1 MDKMV
6 FRRKIYDDML
16 NWKNEQKGE
25 TALLV
30 EGARRIGKSTI
41 VEEFAKREYASYML
55 IDFSVASPEVVRRFD
70 DLSNL
75 EDLFTYL
82 QFRYNVTLQEGK
94 SVVIFDEVQMAPKA
108 RQAIK
113 HLVKDGRYHYIETG
127 SLISIRKN
135 VRDIVIPSEETRL
148 QMFPM
153 DYEEFRWALGDET
166 TVGLLR
172 QAFQNKKSLGDDI
185 HRQMMRNFRL
195 YMLVGGMPQAVL
207 EYVETHDFMKVDMVK
222 RNILSLYKADIEK
235 YAVGNEIK
243 VKAIFEEIPS
253 ALSKHEKKFRLT
265 AISDKARYREYE
277 SSFFWLAESRV
288 VNICYN
294 STAPDIGL
302 RLNQERTTLK
312 CYMADTGLLISHA
325 FNLKTI
331 MGNELYLKLALGKLE
346 LNEGML
352 VENVVAQMLRA
363 SGYELF
369 FFSKNSA
376 TSAEDRMEIDFLIPK
391 PVITNRHNISPIEVK
406 SGKSFT
412 TTSLNKLRAK
422 FAPMLAEAYVLHP
435 GDVEEKDGVIYLPL
449 YMAGLL

>member
-1 MDKMV
+1 M
-6 FRRKIYDDML
+6 
-16 NWKNEQKGE
+16 
-25 TALLV
+25 
-30 EGARRIGKSTI
+30 
-41 VEEFAKREYASYML
+41 
-55 IDFSVASPEVVRRFD
+55 
-70 DLSNL
+70 
-75 EDLFTYL
+75 
-82 QFRYNVTLQEGK
+82 
-94 SVVIFDEVQMAPKA
+94 
-108 RQAIK
+108 
-113 HLVKDGRYHYIETG
+113 
-127 SLISIRKN
+127 
-135 VRDIVIPSEETRL
+135 
-148 QMFPM
+148 
-153 DYEEFRWALGDET
+153 
-166 TVGLLR
+166 
-172 QAFQNKKSLGDDI
+172 
-185 HRQMMRNFRL
+185 
-195 YMLVGGMPQAVL
+195 
-207 EYVETHDFMKVDMVK
+207 
-222 RNILSLYKADIEK
+222 
-235 YAVGNEIK
+235 
-243 VKAIFEEIPS
+243 
-253 ALSKHEKKFRLT
+253 
-265 AISDKARYREYE
+265 
-277 SSFFWLAESRV
+277 

-302 RLNQERTTLK
+302 RLNEERTTLK

-449 YMAGLL
+449 